1 MIYGIWL
8 AILGILAVPGLIIAK
23 KPEAKEWIDKLVPYQ
38 GWIGAISA
46 LVGAWGIINAV
57 LTLSWLSLIPIFWI
71 TFLVGAALQLSLGL
85 LLGVGI
91 LKTFIK
97 DPTANDK
104 LDETIKKLTPY
115 QGMLGLAAIGLGIWM
130 VVASFLWHV

>member
-8 AILGILAVPGLIIAK
+8 AILGILAVPSLIIAK

-46 LVGAWGIINAV
+46 LGGAWGIISAV
-57 LTLSWLSLIPIFWI
+57 LTLSWLSIIPIYWI
-71 TFLVGAALQLSLGL
+71 TLLAGAVLQLSLGL

-97 DPTANDK
+97 DATANEK
-104 LDETIKKLTPY
+104 LDQTITKLTPY
-115 QGMLGLAAIGLGIWM
+115 QGTLGLAAIGLGIWM
-130 VVASFLWHV
+130 VIASFLWHI